1 MRMLKE
7 LLEEKLKKK
16 FIKLQNNIEKAQKGE
31 APDQEQEELEEEDA
45 ANEDA
50 NANQLA
56 NL

>member
-16 FIKLQNNIEKAQKGE
+16 FIKLQNNIEKAQNGE
-31 APDQEQEELEEEDA
+31 APDQEQEEEEEV

-56 NL
+56 NLQP